1 MKILIDQN
9 ISFRIVSLLKLHFP
23 FADHV
28 KSFGMEYSNDHDIY
42 MFARNNEFQAI
53 LTLDE
58 DFNHLQL
65 IHGTPPKIIW
75 IRGKNSTTAIL
86 ASVINENVEQINL
99 FLFDIDVDCL
109 EIWK

>member
-9 ISFRIVSLLKLHFP
+9 ISFRIIPLLALHFP
-23 FADHV
+23 AIDHV
-28 KSFGMEYSNDHDIY
+28 KSFDMEHSNDFEIY
-42 MFARNNEFQAI
+42 MFARNKKFLAI

-65 IHGTPPKIIW
+65 MHATPPKIIW
-75 IRGKNSTTAIL
+75 IRGKNSTTAVL
-86 ASVINENVEQINL
+86 ANIINENIEQIKA
-99 FLFDIDVDCL
+99 FLIDSEVDCL